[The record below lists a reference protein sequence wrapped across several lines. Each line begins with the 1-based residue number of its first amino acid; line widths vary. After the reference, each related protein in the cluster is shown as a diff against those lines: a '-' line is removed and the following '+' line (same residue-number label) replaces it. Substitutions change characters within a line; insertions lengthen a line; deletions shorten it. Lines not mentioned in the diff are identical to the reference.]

1 MASALTSVSSRSK
14 VAETASDSLI
24 TVGARK
30 EDLPVIWERL
40 VDAGFES
47 GHAYG
52 KSLRTVK
59 SCVGTTW
66 CRYGQQD
73 SVGFAIK
80 LENRYKGIRSP
91 HKLKGGVSGCIR
103 ECAEAQVKFLYLSP
117 FFYCHL
123 TNDKRVKTSDVSPRT
138 KGTTFMSAGMEGR
151 NLNMQNYSSPTSRKR
166 RPSSTSIVSS
176 FTIS

>member
-1 MASALTSVSSRSK
+1 M
-14 VAETASDSLI
+14 

-30 EDLPVIWERL
+30 EDLPAIWERL

-59 SCVGTTW
+59 SCVRTTW

-103 ECAEAQVKFLYLSP
+103 ECAEAQASFRFNL
-117 FFYCHL
+117 FFQIS
-123 TNDKRVKTSDVSPRT
+123 SDYV
-138 KGTTFMSAGMEGR
+138 
-151 NLNMQNYSSPTSRKR
+151 
-166 RPSSTSIVSS
+166 
-176 FTIS
+176 